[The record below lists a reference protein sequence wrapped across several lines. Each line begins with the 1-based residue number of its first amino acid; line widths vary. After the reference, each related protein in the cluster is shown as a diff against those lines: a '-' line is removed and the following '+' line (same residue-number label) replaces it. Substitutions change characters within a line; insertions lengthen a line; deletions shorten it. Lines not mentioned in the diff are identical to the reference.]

1 MAFQIDPNIP
11 LQAGKVQFDP
21 ASILMQAQ
29 TNAANLEKHRF
40 EMQKLREDYDLAKEK
55 RKQEKAMQMGIA
67 SDLAGIQSG
76 TPAQYA
82 PTRFEQTP
90 QRGQMP
96 QGMTGVMMREQ
107 GQQMPQPQAFG
118 EEILNG
124 DFRLGG
130 GEVTQE
136 AAAGRHPLPID
147 FLKSAL
153 KQSMLNRDYDNA
165 LKFQKAI
172 QESEKTTNE
181 YYGGLTEGVDPK
193 TGQPVLLA
201 MTKKGAVPSGYAPR
215 PKDGKV
221 TPVTRNGQP
230 VTVKVPGTNEV
241 KILMSDNTY
250 SSGGS
255 IPAPKPD
262 RNADHPVYFNTTL
275 TGDDFLK
282 TLSPV
287 DQAHVKALNEGRE
300 PFPTAKMMASNPYYE
315 RLADAVAQYNP
326 DFDATAFSTRK
337 NANTA
342 FTTGIQG
349 RQLLAF
355 GSAVK
360 HLETLGGLIDA
371 LENNDTVQVN
381 RLSNLWQKQ
390 TGGNAITNFDAAKGI
405 VAKEIMKSIVAGGG
419 GVEERQELARL
430 MNGAGSPQQ
439 LRGVIDTY
447 HELMNAQKENLI
459 IQRDA
464 AGLPRSTLPDY
475 TMHSAD
481 DKGGKKEDTHGG
493 GDKDPYKI
501 TKGMNPD
508 RVDYLMNHKKLVDMK
523 DFEGAKMLT
532 EIYLRRGAK

>member
-1 MAFQIDPNIP
+1 
-11 LQAGKVQFDP
+11 
-21 ASILMQAQ
+21 
-29 TNAANLEKHRF
+29 
-40 EMQKLREDYDLAKEK
+40 
-55 RKQEKAMQMGIA
+55 
-67 SDLAGIQSG
+67 
-76 TPAQYA
+76 
-82 PTRFEQTP
+82 
-90 QRGQMP
+90 
-96 QGMTGVMMREQ
+96 
-107 GQQMPQPQAFG
+107 
-118 EEILNG
+118 
-124 DFRLGG
+124 
-130 GEVTQE
+130 
-136 AAAGRHPLPID
+136 
-147 FLKSAL
+147 
-153 KQSMLNRDYDNA
+153 
-165 LKFQKAI
+165 
-172 QESEKTTNE
+172 
-181 YYGGLTEGVDPK
+181 
-193 TGQPVLLA
+193 
-201 MTKKGAVPSGYAPR
+201 
-215 PKDGKV
+215 
-221 TPVTRNGQP
+221 
-230 VTVKVPGTNEV
+230 
-241 KILMSDNTY
+241 
-250 SSGGS
+250 
-255 IPAPKPD
+255 
-262 RNADHPVYFNTTL
+262 
-275 TGDDFLK
+275 
-282 TLSPV
+282 
-287 DQAHVKALNEGRE
+287 
-300 PFPTAKMMASNPYYE
+300 MMASNPYYE

-481 DKGGKKEDTHGG
+481 DKGGKKEDAHGG
-493 GDKDPYKI
+493 GDKSSKTSKQDEYKEYVLER
-501 TKGMNPD
+501 TKAYKSGNYD
-508 RVDYLMNHKKLVDMK
+508 LVRQMDAM
-523 DFEGAKMLT
+523 AKQDGL
-532 EIYLRRGAK
+532 IK